1 MSAAWVILGLLT
13 LVGAVCAM
21 SLRNL
26 VHCLLCLMVSFLG
39 LAGLYLALSAT
50 FVALTQVL
58 VYLGAV
64 SILIVFAIL
73 LTRGGATLG
82 SGLTGTGSWTGGIGT
97 ALLVLGGL
105 AGVVI
110 WGPITPT
117 DAASDPTVRA
127 IGEQLMTAYVLPLE
141 AMALLL
147 TGALIGAV
155 ILAMP
160 DREAAA
166 TRPEL
171 SEVPMANPGQSSVPG
186 KDERGGEA

>member
-1 MSAAWVILGLLT
+1 MNLAWIILGLLT
-13 LVGAVCAM
+13 LGGAVGAM

-26 VHCLLCLMVSFLG
+26 VHCLLSLMVSFLG

-64 SILIVFAIL
+64 SILVVFAIL
-73 LTRGGATLG
+73 LTRGGATLE
-82 SGLTGTGSWTGGIGT
+82 SGLTGTASWTAGIGT

-110 WGPITPT
+110 WGPIAPADT
-117 DAASDPTVRA
+117 ASDPTVRA
-127 IGEQLMTAYVLPLE
+127 IGERLMTVYVLPLE

-160 DREAAA
+160 ERAQDSTRPGGGERRNAAA
-166 TRPEL
+166 EPAPLEGT
-171 SEVPMANPGQSSVPG
+171 G
-186 KDERGGEA
+186 ERGGEA

>member
-1 MSAAWVILGLLT
+1 MNTAYLMLGLLT
-13 LVGAVCAM
+13 LGGAVGAM

-26 VHCLLCLMVSFLG
+26 VHALLCLMASFLG

-64 SILIVFAIL
+64 SILMVFAIL
-73 LTRGGATLG
+73 LTRGGMTLE
-82 SGLTGTGSWTGGIGT
+82 SGLIGTASWTAGVGT

-105 AGVVI
+105 AGVAV
-110 WGPITPT
+110 WGPMPPA
-117 DAASDPTVRA
+117 DLASDPTVRA
-127 IGEQLMTAYVLPLE
+127 IGERLMTAYVLPLE

-155 ILAMP
+155 ILALP
-160 DREAAA
+160 ERGPGSGQPPVEGVSTVA
-166 TRPEL
+166 TEP
-171 SEVPMANPGQSSVPG
+171 SSGPRSV
-186 KDERGGEA
+186 ESGGEA